1 MAVLKKKLSARK
13 EASQGR
19 SRETVNLIIEAATH
33 IIETSE
39 TDELNTNNIAKKAGV
54 SIGSLYQYFP
64 SKESILFL
72 IIDKEL
78 SRNLNNI
85 REKINAIPADVKLDD
100 FIEELLDII
109 LNLFQKKRK
118 LRLFLFTRLPRGLMP
133 KIHEIEDEFQETIF
147 QKLKEYE
154 LKFSDEELRLKTFII
169 VHSAVGIIHAT
180 LGRNRKVDMASIKKE
195 MNQLISNT
203 LKKN

>member
-64 SKESILFL
+64 SKESILCL

-78 SRNLNNI
+78 SRNLNSI
-85 REKINAIPADVKLDD
+85 REKINAIPADVKLDN
-100 FIEELLDII
+100 FIEELLEII

>member
-1 MAVLKKKLSARK
+1 MAGLKKKLSARK

-19 SRETVNLIIEAATH
+19 SKETVNLIIEAATH

-64 SKESILFL
+64 SKESILCL
-72 IIDKEL
+72 IIEKEL

-85 REKINAIPADVKLDD
+85 REKINAIPADVKIED
-100 FIEELLDII
+100 FIEELLEII

-147 QKLKEYE
+147 QKLKGYE

-180 LGRNRKVDMASIKKE
+180 LGRNRKVEMAAIKKE
-195 MNQLISNT
+195 MHHQIRNT
-203 LKKN
+203 LLA